1 MSNEPDKMDTGN
13 SAGNVPTDA
22 ITSREDGK
30 TMADGAI
37 RHNNGGTG
45 TSISDQGG
53 ANGDAAPSDDGN
65 TKGTSS
71 SGTGSSDKMTPSKPV
86 PDNPSSIIDDH
97 GAGTGTVHDDDSERH
112 NEPMMMTRLGYY
124 GRVAIATVLTVMAVL
139 LSIAFILMSVSMWY
153 YHAWNVM
160 VESLIILVVLLF
172 TAGVLWV
179 YISGLMHLRRDIANG
194 SIIIRS

>member
-1 MSNEPDKMDTGN
+1 MSNEPDKMDTDN
-13 SAGNVPTDA
+13 SAGDVPTDT
-22 ITSREDGK
+22 IPSREDGN
-30 TMADGAI
+30 TMVDGTI
-37 RHNNGGTG
+37 RCNNGGAG

-53 ANGDAAPSDDGN
+53 ANGDAASSDDSN

-71 SGTGSSDKMTPSKPV
+71 SGTGSSGKMTPSRPV

-97 GAGTGTVHDDDSERH
+97 ETGTGTVHDDGSERH
-112 NEPMMMTRLGYY
+112 DDARVMTRPGYY

-179 YISGLMHLRRDIANG
+179 YISGLLHLRRDIANG

>member
-1 MSNEPDKMDTGN
+1 MSNEPDKMDTDN
-13 SAGNVPTDA
+13 SAGDVPTDT
-22 ITSREDGK
+22 IPSREDGN
-30 TMADGAI
+30 TMVDGTI

-45 TSISDQGG
+45 PIAGI
-53 ANGDAAPSDDGN
+53 N
-65 TKGTSS
+65 TNDSSS
-71 SGTGSSDKMTPSKPV
+71 SGLVPSDRVSSALAPDK
-86 PDNPSSIIDDH
+86 NAIDDH
-97 GAGTGTVHDDDSERH
+97 GAGTGTVHDDGSERH
-112 NEPMMMTRLGYY
+112 DDARVMTRLGYY

-179 YISGLMHLRRDIANG
+179 YISGLLHLRRDIANG